1 MPVHHCP
8 LCPLIFESRSEVQSH
23 VRDEHRSRANDD
35 ADLRAELAAAHMT
48 LDWPQVRTLISTP
61 DTPSVSL
68 LLATTSAPSMTDDD
82 VTRLRRLADT
92 ARHRLP
98 EVPDYDPSVSA
109 VEHRLS
115 RAVAEAEGSPTDRGL
130 GIFVNA
136 QEIAILSLPLEPRER
151 AVVDS
156 VFAIRDLDYA
166 LLRYPVCRVLVLG
179 RHPRVLEGRGRDL
192 SVPDTANTAAPPH
205 RNASAS
211 DEQNLDALLEFY
223 VGSRGDLPLV
233 VVGDRRQ
240 LSAFRQHSRYAESVA
255 AEVRRSRVRTV
266 PVGDLAQEAM
276 RAWFQADQERTKR
289 ELLQFD
295 ALHRVAWGLTATWY
309 AVATGTA
316 ERIWVEHDFALS
328 GRVVTPTD
336 RPGRQVVEIL
346 ADGNQPGAV
355 DDLVNTLV
363 TKAHQR
369 GIPVSLLEPAALN
382 CGEPV
387 AAQVPLANRR
397 ENHLQRC

>member
-1 MPVHHCP
+1 VPVHHCP
-8 LCPLIFESRSEVQSH
+8 LCPLIFESRSEVQTH
-23 VRDEHRSRANDD
+23 LRDEHRSRPNDD
-35 ADLRAELAAAHMT
+35 AGLRAEVAAAHVT
-48 LDWPQVRTLISTP
+48 LDWAQLRALISTP
-61 DTPSVSL
+61 DSPSISL

-82 VTRLRRLADT
+82 VTRLRRLADM
-92 ARHRLP
+92 ARHRLSDT
-98 EVPDYDPSVSA
+98 PDYDPSVGA
-109 VEHRLS
+109 LEHRLS

-136 QEIAILSLPLEPRER
+136 QEIAILTLPLEPRER

-156 VFAIRDLDYA
+156 IFAIREFEYA
-166 LLRYPVCRVLVLG
+166 LRRYPVCRVLVLG

-192 SVPDTANTAAPPH
+192 SEPITAGPLATRH

-240 LSAFRQHSRYAESVA
+240 LTAFRQHSRYARRIT
-255 AEVRRSRVRTV
+255 AEVRRSRVRAV

-289 ELLQFD
+289 ELMKFD
-295 ALHRVAWGLTATWY
+295 ALHRVTWGLTATWY
-309 AVATGTA
+309 AVATRTA

-328 GRVVTPTD
+328 GRVVMPTD
-336 RPGRQVVEIL
+336 RPGREMVEIL

-355 DDLVNTLV
+355 DDLVNALV
-363 TKAHQR
+363 TRAHQQ
-369 GIPVSLLEPAALN
+369 GIPVTLLEPAALN

-387 AAQVPLANRR
+387 AAQVPLAGRR